1 MFLLMSALFGCVKE
15 LPDPIIVEKT
25 VVEQTYIDECECD
38 TNCGCVGDAA
48 TPDDSGDSGVD
59 TAASI
64 EPELQFDPDECR
76 NRVDYHACNINL
88 MNQDGDRVDLYDY
101 YGSVIVLDL
110 SAMWCYPC
118 QQAAYDHNDMLDRF
132 RGEDIVYITVLLE
145 NFQRE
150 TPSQDDLIAWR
161 DQFEIA
167 SPILQGRT
175 TLYGQDYKEQWPMG
189 SYPSFIIIDKEMLV
203 YYMQPGYNPNTLDR
217 LVTEALAR

>member
-1 MFLLMSALFGCVKE
+1 
-15 LPDPIIVEKT
+15 
-25 VVEQTYIDECECD
+25 
-38 TNCGCVGDAA
+38 
-48 TPDDSGDSGVD
+48 
-59 TAASI
+59 
-64 EPELQFDPDECR
+64 
-76 NRVDYHACNINL
+76 
-88 MNQDGDRVDLYDY
+88 
-101 YGSVIVLDL
+101 
-110 SAMWCYPC
+110 MWCYPC
-118 QQAAYDHNDMLDRF
+118 QQAAYDHNDMLYRF

-175 TLYGQDYKEQWPMG
+175 SLYGQDYKEQWPMG